1 MKEQELL
8 LKEIALMLE
17 RQDMISKLTESS
29 CLDEYGSSEN
39 IALTLSDG
47 WNFQM

>member
-8 LKEIALMLE
+8 LKEIALMLD
-17 RQDMISKLTESS
+17 RQDMLSKLTESS
-29 CLDEYGSSEN
+29 AWMN
-39 IALTLSDG
+39 MVIPKPIALTLSDG